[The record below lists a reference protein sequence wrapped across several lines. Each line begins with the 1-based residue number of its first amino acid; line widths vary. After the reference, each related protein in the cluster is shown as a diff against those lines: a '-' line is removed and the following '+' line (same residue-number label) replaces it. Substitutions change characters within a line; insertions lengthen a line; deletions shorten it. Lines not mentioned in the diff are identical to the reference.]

1 MSMST
6 EEDIPTDEVAD
17 RVLGRLMAA
26 LPADEEQSGDR
37 AMIARVADRVLAR
50 RAAHAR
56 LPAASRTV
64 LRPRSWVP
72 LAAAATLLV
81 AAAAMAFFGR
91 HHEQVS
97 TPAPAV
103 PSLEEPTPS
112 PSPIGVAHEQAS
124 PPPDESVPTLDVSS
138 LPTAPSAPARVAARV
153 VETRSAA
160 EIFALANDARRK
172 RDVAMARSLYSELQT
187 LHPRSPEASTSYVT
201 LGRLELDHGR
211 ANAALAQYDRY
222 LASGALELRE
232 DALAGRASA
241 LEGLGRREEER
252 RAWEALLAAYPSSL
266 FAPHAKQRL
275 STQP

>member
-1 MSMST
+1 
-6 EEDIPTDEVAD
+6 
-17 RVLGRLMAA
+17 
-26 LPADEEQSGDR
+26 
-37 AMIARVADRVLAR
+37 MIARAADRALAR
-50 RAAHAR
+50 RAARAAA
-56 LPAASRTV
+56 PVASRTV

-72 LAAAATLLV
+72 LAAAAALLV

-91 HHEQVS
+91 HHEPAPM
-97 TPAPAV
+97 PAPAE

-112 PSPIGVAHEQAS
+112 STSAAREQAS
-124 PPPDESVPTLDVSS
+124 PSPDEAVPTLDVSS
-138 LPTAPSAPARVAARV
+138 LPTAPSASARVPVRV

-172 RDVAMARSLYSELQT
+172 RDVTTARSLYGELQA
-187 LHPRSPEASTSYVT
+187 LYPRSPEASTSYVT

-211 ANAALAQYDRY
+211 ANAALAQYDWY

-241 LEGLGRREEER
+241 LEGLGRGEDER
-252 RAWEALLAAYPSSL
+252 RAWEALLAAYPTSL

-275 STQP
+275 STHP